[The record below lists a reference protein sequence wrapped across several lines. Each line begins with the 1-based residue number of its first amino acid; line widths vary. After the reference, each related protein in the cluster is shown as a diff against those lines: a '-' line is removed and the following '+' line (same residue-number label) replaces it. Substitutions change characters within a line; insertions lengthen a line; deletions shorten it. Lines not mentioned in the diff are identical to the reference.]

1 MPMTLGMNHSSDQIS
16 PVDKPSRLE
25 FVAQPGVVELVG
37 LVSTVILWILLR
49 NRLTLGSNVGGYV
62 IVTGAIV
69 TASMTLVARLQQR
82 VVLISYAHVRAIEHR
97 AVHDELTGLP
107 TRTELAR
114 RLEAAISDAYRH
126 DAVVG
131 VLFLDLD
138 GFKAVNDSMGH
149 LAGDEL
155 LRRFALR
162 LSASVRAGDLVAR
175 VGGDEFVV
183 VAVGQDN
190 ERAVRTVAEH
200 LRKVF
205 EVPITLTDGE
215 VNIVPSIGVAVASR
229 RHPAMVEDLLTHAD
243 QAMYRA
249 KRSGSGIFVFD
260 DNQRREINDRR
271 EVERELVP
279 ALASG
284 QFQVYYQPIVSAS
297 KNATVGFE
305 GLIRWQHPT
314 QGVIG
319 PERFL
324 AVAEE
329 AGLVARLGEVV
340 LREVAAQISVWNHL
354 AADGQSMSVAVNL
367 AERQLVDPS
376 FPDRVAEIVT
386 WAGIEP
392 QQLDLE
398 IREELLLRRAADS
411 SQVIRRLSDMGC
423 RIVVDDFGN
432 IEGSVSKVKS
442 VTHVDVVKI
451 DRSIT
456 ATLQND
462 EFSQAVVESTVS
474 LARSVGI
481 QVVAQGVET
490 EQQRDHLVRLG
501 VDQMQGFLFL
511 EPSPPESVD
520 LAGMLSE
527 DRRLNL

>member
-1 MPMTLGMNHSSDQIS
+1 MTLVMKRSSDQIS
-16 PVDKPSRLE
+16 PIDRPSRLE
-25 FVAQPGVVELVG
+25 FIAQPGVVELVG
-37 LVSTVILWILLR
+37 LVSTVILWVFLR
-49 NRLTLGSNVGGYV
+49 NRLTLGSQAGAYV
-62 IVTGAIV
+62 LVTGVMV
-69 TASMTLVARLQQR
+69 TATMTLVARLQQR
-82 VVLISYAHVRAIEHR
+82 VVLINYAHVRAIEHR
-97 AVHDELTGLP
+97 AIHDELTGLP
-107 TRTELAR
+107 TRSELSR
-114 RLEAAISDAYRH
+114 RLEAALSDAYRR

-149 LAGDEL
+149 KAGDEL

-162 LSASVRAGDLVAR
+162 LSASVRAGDVVAR

-183 VAVGQDN
+183 VSVGLNND
-190 ERAVRTVAEH
+190 RAVRTVAEH
-200 LRKVF
+200 LRMVF
-205 EVPITLTDGE
+205 ETPIALTDGE

-229 RHPAMVEDLLTHAD
+229 RHPALADDLLTHAD

-319 PERFL
+319 PDRFL

-340 LREVAAQISVWNHL
+340 LRDVAAQISVWNHL
-354 AADGQSMSVAVNL
+354 AVDGQSVSVAVNL

-376 FPDRVAEIVT
+376 FPDRVAEIVM

-392 QQLDLE
+392 EQLDLE
-398 IREELLLRRAADS
+398 IREDLLLRRAEDS
-411 SQVIRRLSDMGC
+411 TQVIQRLSDMGC

-442 VTHVDVVKI
+442 ITHVDVVKI

-456 ATLQND
+456 ATLQHD

-481 QVVAQGVET
+481 EVVAQGVET

-501 VDQMQGFLFL
+501 IDRMQGFLFL
-511 EPSPPESVD
+511 EPSPPDVVG
-520 LAGMLSE
+520 LAGMLPE
-527 DRRLNL
+527 DRQLNL